1 MMMMNEF
8 GTPMNDAELSMHP
21 NPGKAF
27 IQEQLATSGM
37 EMSIVMAPAAVLG
50 IGMGVSAIGGI
61 IGGGRS
67 AAAARAQAEAQNKA
81 MMAKYQYDLNMWD
94 MKKQQLQSQRSETV
108 DRIMMEARN
117 EGKLRAYKDVAAQ
130 EQYDYSLR
138 IRNDQQ
144 TSNEIAFK
152 RSDDIYKD
160 TTDLNGIAA
169 RASMDSEIVKLEETA
184 ASSSFDKQQSYIES
198 IQNEGKLRARGASGR
213 SAAKNVQSTMA
224 DYGRQMAMMNETMAS
239 AGRNTRAVLEEIIRD
254 KTSADLTA
262 FASKMLKPGVLPM
275 PIKPR
280 PIPVSEFTLPKVLE
294 EYDFGPQ
301 PVKGAMASPGA
312 AASMAWGN
320 AITSIAGSI
329 GGGLSTYAGMQGTKT
344 G

>member
-1 MMMMNEF
+1 MDP
-8 GTPMNDAELSMHP
+8 GTAML
-21 NPGKAF
+21 
-27 IQEQLATSGM
+27 
-37 EMSIVMAPAAVLG
+37 
-50 IGMGVSAIGGI
+50 IGTGVNVIGGI
-61 IGGGRS
+61 FGGNKAS
-67 AAAARAQAEAQNKA
+67 AAAQQQAIAQNKA
-81 MMAKYQYDLNMWD
+81 TMARYQYDLNMWD
-94 MKKQQLQSQRSETV
+94 MKKQQLQAQRSESV

-152 RSDDIYKD
+152 RSDDIYRD

-239 AGRNTRAVLEEIIRD
+239 AGRNTRAVLNEIIRD

-262 FASKMLKPGVLPM
+262 FASKMLDPGVLPM
-275 PIKPR
+275 PIKQR
-280 PIPVSEFTLPKVLE
+280 AIPVSEFTLPKILE

-329 GGGLSTYAGMQGTKT
+329 GGGMMGYAGTLN
-344 G
+344 